1 MLIARPNI
9 LKIRPYE
16 PGRPIDDV
24 KRSLGLRSVIKLAS
38 NENPIGPSPK
48 AVRAVKKCLG
58 EIHRYPDGGS
68 YYLLEALARHLNLS
82 KKQIIFGNGSNEI
95 IELASRAYLREGDE
109 VLLAEPSFLV
119 YKLVAQAAGARQVT
133 VPLKDFRYDLEAMAR
148 KVSRRTRIVCIANPD
163 NPTGSYVASGEL
175 DRFLKKVSSNTLVIL
190 DEAYGE
196 FVDADDFPKSFRH
209 LNRGNVLILRTFS
222 KAYGLAGLRIGYGI
236 ASPAVIDALHRTRQP
251 FNVNSVAQT
260 AAAAA
265 LKDKTYLKKTQA
277 VVRKG
282 KELWYQELDRMGL
295 KYIPTQ
301 TNFILVN
308 VRQSGAAL
316 FQRLLKKGIIVRD
329 MKAYGL
335 DQFVRITI
343 GTEKENRQC
352 LRALQERNDP

>member
-1 MLIARPNI
+1 MIKPRENI
-9 LKIRPYE
+9 MKIQPYE

-24 KRSLGLRSVIKLAS
+24 KRELGLRSVIKLAS

-48 AVRAVKKCLG
+48 AVRAVKQSLG

-68 YYLLEALARHLNLS
+68 YYLLETLAGHLNLS

-95 IELASRAYLREGDE
+95 IELASRAYLGEGDK

-119 YKLVAQAAGARQVT
+119 YKLVAQAVGAKQVT

-148 KVSRRTRIVCIANPD
+148 KVSRRIRIVYIANPD
-163 NPTGSYVASGEL
+163 NPTGSYVTAKEL
-175 DRFLKKVSSNTLVIL
+175 DWFLKKVSSDTLVIL
-190 DEAYGE
+190 DEAYWE
-196 FVDADDFPKSFRH
+196 FVDAGDFPKSFRH

-222 KAYGLAGLRIGYGI
+222 KAYGLAGLRIGYGV

-265 LKDKTYLKKTQA
+265 LKDKTYLKKTQT

-282 KELWYQELDRMGL
+282 KEFWYRELDRMGL
-295 KYIPTQ
+295 EYVPTQ

-316 FQRLLKKGIIVRD
+316 FQRLLKKGIIIRD

-335 DQFVRITI
+335 EQFVRITI
-343 GTEKENRQC
+343 GSEEENRRC
-352 LRALQERNDP
+352 LRALQERKRP